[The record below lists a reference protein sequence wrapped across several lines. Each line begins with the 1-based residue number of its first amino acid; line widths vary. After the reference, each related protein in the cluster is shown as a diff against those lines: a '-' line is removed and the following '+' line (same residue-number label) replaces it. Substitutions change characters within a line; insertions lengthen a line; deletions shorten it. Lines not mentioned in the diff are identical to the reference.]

1 MAELWKEAM
10 LDSYRGFMGK
20 VAKFLPNLM
29 AMMSLLLLGLII
41 GWAVKAVINRVLK
54 VVNFNNLC
62 DRWGLS
68 QVLTRGGIGR
78 PPSQVLSLIFFWAIF
93 LAFALMGI
101 GALEL
106 PATYDFISLFFRYL
120 PNILAA
126 ILILLVGWLLAHF
139 IAQGVLIAA
148 VNAHIRAARLLSQSA
163 RWVVLVFTVAMALT
177 QLGIAKE
184 LVVAAFSIAFGGLI
198 LTLAIAF
205 GLGGRDLARDLLER
219 RFKKGEEER
228 KDEISHL

>member
-10 LDSYRGFMGK
+10 LDSYRGFIGK
-20 VAKFLPNLM
+20 VAKFLPNLV
-29 AMMSLLLLGLII
+29 AMMSLLLLGLVI
-41 GWAVKAVINRVLK
+41 GLAAKALVNRVLK
-54 VVNFNNLC
+54 VVNFNGLC

-68 QVLTRGGIGR
+68 QALSRGGIDR

-106 PATYDFISLFFRYL
+106 PTTYDFISLFFRYL